1 MSYDIGVE
9 SFFRKLNDMLGTEFF
24 RFKDDAIVF
33 AEIVKLEN
41 VEIMIEKVEV
51 VTTMDWYE
59 VVADIDG
66 DRKLLWLGSD
76 ISNIVLV
83 DCLLVM
89 ASIIRSSDDIYKR
102 IKSMMEEYFGHKIKY
117 MSYNEVALVQYREY
131 IAAKITVGCD
141 ICGVTLVANAYL
153 TAYGKMW
160 VDSAGIVSWD
170 EKCPEELKVMVDGLI
185 AAEAIGEIDN
195 DWQDKKV

>member
-9 SFFRKLNDMLGTEFF
+9 SFFRKLNDILCTEFF

-41 VEIMIEKVEV
+41 VEIKIVKICVAINV
-51 VTTMDWYE
+51 VCYE

-66 DRKLLWLGSD
+66 DRKVLWLGSD

-83 DCLLVM
+83 DCLCVM

-102 IKSMMEEYFGHKIKY
+102 IKSMMEEYFGHKIKH
-117 MSYNEVALVQYREY
+117 MSYDEVALVRYREY
-131 IAAKITVGCD
+131 IVAKITVGCY
-141 ICGVTLVANAYL
+141 IGGVKLVANAYL
-153 TAYGKMW
+153 TPNGKMW
-160 VDSAGIVSWD
+160 VGSAGIVSYRSR
-170 EKCPEELKVMVDGLI
+170 CPEELKVMVDGLI
-185 AAEAIGEIDN
+185 AAEAIRVVGDE
-195 DWQDKKV
+195 